1 MKITAK
7 QFLWL
12 LIVVYIVV
20 FGAFVSL
27 RHYNFQTQTWDLAAF
42 VQTFWNTI
50 HGRIMQNNLE
60 QVHNHLGLHFS
71 PWLLVLAPGYAA
83 FPTPYFLLII
93 QTIIVG
99 IGGWLV
105 YLLAEK
111 ILKNQWLALIL
122 AGVYFLYP
130 SLQWA
135 NTYDFHEITSFIPLM
150 LAAFYFIESEKWGWA
165 AFFLVLS
172 ASVKEDAIL
181 AVLFVGIYLLLRTA
195 NSKSQTSNSK
205 QFQKSNNPNLN
216 FDHYNLFRISS
227 LGFRFFG
234 KKKSAIGL
242 AVIILALIYFVLVVR
257 VLMPAFGGGVLRF
270 DRYANLGGTPA
281 EIIQNVSA
289 HPNLL
294 IETVFTGQK
303 LLYFLLLFLPVA
315 FLPFFSWRTLLL
327 LIPGL
332 AENLL
337 TNYTFQFNSMYHYDA
352 ILIPAIF
359 FGAIHGFKFI
369 QEKWP
374 EKINWIKWILPGLAV
389 FSFLTRSPLGLFSF
403 PTAFFQP
410 NAQWN
415 AYRNMV
421 ALVPPD
427 VSVAANTNLVPHL
440 AHREFVYALGR
451 EPFMTDM
458 VLIDSADSFG
468 FDTPAE
474 FQAYFDK
481 YQKSGLY
488 QAQMFENRYIILVNT
503 SKMKLVPKF

>member
-1 MKITAK
+1 MQLKISAK
-7 QFLWL
+7 KI
-12 LIVVYIVV
+12 LIGVVILYIVV
-20 FGAFVSL
+20 FGVFVSL

-60 QVHNHLGLHFS
+60 QVQNHLGLHMS
-71 PWLLVLAPGYAA
+71 PWLLVLAPGYLA

-111 ILKNQWLALIL
+111 ILKNQWLALVFSI
-122 AGVYFLYP
+122 VYLLYP

-150 LAAFYFIESEKWGWA
+150 LAAFYFIEEEKWGWA
-165 AFFLVLS
+165 SFFLILS

-181 AVLFVGIYLLLRTA
+181 SVLFVGIYLLFRM
-195 NSKSQTSNSK
+195 SQ
-205 QFQKSNNPNLN
+205 QKSW
-216 FDHYNLFRISS
+216 FTKQRKVGI
-227 LGFRFFG
+227 
-234 KKKSAIGL
+234 K
-242 AVIILALIYFVLVVR
+242 VIIWSLIYFVIAVKI
-257 VLMPAFGGGVLRF
+257 LMPAFGGGVLRF
-270 DRYANLGGTPA
+270 DRYANLGGTPT
-281 EIIQNVSA
+281 EIVKNVSA
-289 HPNLL
+289 HPGLL
-294 IETVFTGQK
+294 VATVFTPQK
-303 LLYFLLLFLPVA
+303 LMYFLLLFLPVA

-337 TNYTFQFNSMYHYDA
+337 TSYTFQFNSLYHYDA
-352 ILIPAIF
+352 ILIPAMF
-359 FGAIHGFKFI
+359 FGAIHGLKFI
-369 QEKWP
+369 QERWSATP
-374 EKINWIKWILPGLAV
+374 TPGGRGSDQSVGELGWVKWILIGLAA

-403 PTAFFQP
+403 PTDYFKP
-410 NAQWN
+410 NAQWD
-415 AYRNMV
+415 AYRKMV
-421 ALVPPD
+421 ALVPD
-427 VSVAANTNLVPHL
+427 GVSVAANTNLVPHL

-451 EPFMTDM
+451 EPFMVDV

-468 FDTPAE
+468 FDTPAD

-488 QAQMFENRYIILVNT
+488 QAQIFEDRYIVLVNT
-503 SKMKLVPKF
+503 SKMKLVPKE

>member
-1 MKITAK
+1 MRITAK
-7 QFLWL
+7 QILWTL
-12 LIVVYIVV
+12 VIAYIVI

-60 QVHNHLGLHFS
+60 QVPNHLGLHMS

-93 QTIIVG
+93 QTIF
-99 IGGWLV
+99 IGLGAWLV

-111 ILKNQWLALIL
+111 ILNKQWLALIFGASYL
-122 AGVYFLYP
+122 LYP

-150 LAAFYFIESEKWGWA
+150 LAAFYFIEEEKWGWA
-165 AFFLVLS
+165 SFFLVLS

-181 AVLFVGIYLLLRTA
+181 AVLFVGIYLL
-195 NSKSQTSNSK
+195 
-205 QFQKSNNPNLN
+205 
-216 FDHYNLFRISS
+216 FRRKNVIARPKDVAI
-227 LGFRFFG
+227 LPYFKKNKIRIFGF
-234 KKKSAIGL
+234 
-242 AVIILALIYFVLVVR
+242 AVVILALIYFIVAVKI
-257 VLMPAFGGGVLRF
+257 LMPAFGGGVLRF
-270 DRYANLGGTPA
+270 DRYANLGGTPS

-294 IETVFTGQK
+294 IETVFTWQK
-303 LLYFLLLFLPVA
+303 LFYFLLLFLPVA

-374 EKINWIKWILPGLAV
+374 RDNGAQPARINWVKWILLGLAV
-389 FSFLTRSPLGLFSF
+389 FSFLTRSPIGLFSF
-403 PTAFFQP
+403 PTAYFKP

-421 ALVPPD
+421 ALVPD
-427 VSVAANTNLVPHL
+427 DISVAANTNLVPHL

-451 EPFMTDM
+451 EPFMVDM
-458 VLIDSADSFG
+458 VLIDSADPFG
-468 FDTPAE
+468 FDTAAD

-488 QAQMFENRYIILVNT
+488 QAQIFEDRYIVLVNT
-503 SKMKLVPKF
+503 SKMKLVPK